1 VVDVAEGVRM
11 TLLYVVLAIVVLF
24 GVSAGVSY
32 NRFVRQRNLVR
43 NSWHNIDTE
52 LQRRYDLVPNLVET
66 VKGYAAHEAG
76 VFESV
81 TAARAAAIAATG
93 AAGEQEAPERALV
106 GELRGLLAVAERYPD
121 LKANTQFLELQRQL
135 ADTEDRIQVA
145 RRIYN
150 ANVRALNTRVE
161 AFPSAITARRFGFER
176 AAYFEVDPAISG
188 RGGSPTPPV
197 VNFE

>member
-1 VVDVAEGVRM
+1 VVDLAARLVVNAGSVALVLVGV
-11 TLLYVVLAIVVLF
+11 VAVIAIGAL
-24 GVSAGVSY
+24 VSY
-32 NRFVRQRNLVR
+32 NRFVHQRNLVS

-66 VKGYAAHEAG
+66 VRGYAAHEQR
-76 VFESV
+76 VFTQV
-81 TAARAAAIAATG
+81 TAARATAVAATG
-93 AAGEQEAPERALV
+93 PADAQEGPERALV

-121 LKANTQFLELQRQL
+121 LQASDHFLALQREL

-161 AFPSAITARRFGFER
+161 SFPSNLVARGFGFGR
-176 AAYFEVDPAISG
+176 AAFFQVDPAVAV
-188 RGGSPTPPV
+188 PPV
-197 VNFE
+197 VRMD

>member
-1 VVDVAEGVRM
+1 MIA
-11 TLLYVVLAIVVLF
+11 LYVVAAVVVLAL
-24 GVSAGVSY
+24 GSLGVSY

-43 NSWHNIDTE
+43 NAWHNIDTE

-66 VKGYAAHEAG
+66 VRGYATHEAA

-81 TAARAAAIAATG
+81 AAARTAAIASQG
-93 AAGEQEAPERALV
+93 APDEQEAPERALV
-106 GELRGLLAVAERYPD
+106 GELRGLFAVAERYPD
-121 LKANTQFLELQRQL
+121 LKASEHFLELQQQL

-161 AFPSAITARRFGFER
+161 SFPSLLVARRFGFER
-176 AAYFEVDPAISG
+176 QPSFEVDAAI
-188 RGGSPTPPV
+188 TTPV
-197 VNFE
+197 VRLQ

>member
-1 VVDVAEGVRM
+1 MTALYAVV
-11 TLLYVVLAIVVLF
+11 AIVVVF
-24 GVSAGVSY
+24 AVAGGVSY
-32 NRFVRQRNLVR
+32 NRFVHQRNLVR

-66 VKGYAAHEAG
+66 VKGYAAHEAR

-81 TAARAAAIAATG
+81 TAARAAAIAQTG
-93 AAGEQEAPERALV
+93 AAGEQEGPERALV
-106 GELRGLLAVAERYPD
+106 GELRGLLAVAEQYPE
-121 LKANTQFLELQRQL
+121 LQASRQYLELQQQL

-161 AFPSAITARRFGFER
+161 SFPSALTARWFGFER
-176 AAYFEVDPAISG
+176 AAYFEVDPAIA
-188 RGGSPTPPV
+188 PPPV
-197 VNFE
+197 VNF